1 MKKRTKKMKMM
12 KKKNIP
18 LLPACCLCC
27 GVATALALSSCKHVE
42 DEPTLNKGYAT
53 YYRVPDPES
62 MTAEDSAIVAA
73 QQAEYELNA
82 K

>member
-1 MKKRTKKMKMM
+1 MKMM

-42 DEPTLNKGYAT
+42 
-53 YYRVPDPES
+53 

>member
-1 MKKRTKKMKMM
+1 
-12 KKKNIP
+12 
-18 LLPACCLCC
+18 
-27 GVATALALSSCKHVE
+27 VE